1 MDNKIIVKA
10 IGNFLMNYESD
21 LNYIKKFQEWKIDNY
36 SSNKYIQEKE
46 EYGLFNFL
54 TEFKV
59 YKGFTNEQRN
69 LINQKIKKNLLKIS
83 TFNVDEFSKKI
94 VLDKN
99 LESMASKVAMLYDP
113 VSFLPLD
120 RYAKYACFKS
130 TKYCSYNDFNIKAKE
145 MYKNELK
152 ELVKDIDNI
161 VHPLVKPIES
171 NFKLKDINIKLV
183 REHRILDKVLWTKG
197 KYKI

>member
-1 MDNKIIVKA
+1 MIKT

-36 SSNKYIQEKE
+36 STNKYLQENE
-46 EYGLFNFL
+46 EYGLFKFL

-59 YKGFTNEQRN
+59 YKGFTIEQRN
-69 LINQKIKKNLLKIS
+69 LINLKIKKNLLKIS
-83 TFNVDEFSKKI
+83 TFNVDEFAKKI

-130 TKYCSYNDFNIKAKE
+130 TKHCSYNDFVIKAKE
-145 MYKNELK
+145 TYENELK
-152 ELVKDIDNI
+152 ELVKVIDNI
-161 VHPLVKPIES
+161 VDPLIKPIES

-183 REHRILDKVLWTKG
+183 RKNRILDKVLWTKG